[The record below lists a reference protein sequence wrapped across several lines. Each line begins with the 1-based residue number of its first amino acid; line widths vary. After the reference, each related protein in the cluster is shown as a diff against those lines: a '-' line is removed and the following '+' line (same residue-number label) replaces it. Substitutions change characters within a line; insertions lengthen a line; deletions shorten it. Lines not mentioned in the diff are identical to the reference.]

1 VIIIIIFL
9 IMFLLASISLVLI
22 IISTN
27 KREGRWG
34 INTSTV
40 VCPKCGTTFPK
51 VRKPANLRQALWGGG
66 TCKNCSCE
74 VDKWGKEINKT

>member
-1 VIIIIIFL
+1 MIIIIYLFVMI
-9 IMFLLASISLVLI
+9 LLLSVGLVLV

-51 VRKPANLRQALWGGG
+51 RRKPANLRQALWGGG
-66 TCKNCSCE
+66 TCQNCSCE
-74 VDKWGKEINKT
+74 VDKWGKELNKI